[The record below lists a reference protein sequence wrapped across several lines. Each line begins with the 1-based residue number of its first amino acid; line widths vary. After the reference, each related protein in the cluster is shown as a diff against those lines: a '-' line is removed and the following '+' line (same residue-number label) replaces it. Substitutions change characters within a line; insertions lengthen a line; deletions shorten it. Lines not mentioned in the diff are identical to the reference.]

1 MNFFISYAEAS
12 ENLSQ
17 NNPYS
22 FVIMLIIFCLIF
34 YLIILRPQQKRVKEH
49 KKLMSSISKND
60 EVQTTSGIIGKI
72 TKVHQNGYLTMLIN
86 ESTEIIIKKD
96 FIANILPKGTMK
108 SL

>member
-1 MNFFISYAEAS
+1 MNFFISYAEAA
-12 ENLSQ
+12 EGLSQ

-22 FVIMLIIFCLIF
+22 FMIMLVTFGLIF

-49 KKLMSSISKND
+49 KKLMNSISKND

-96 FIANILPKGTMK
+96 FVANILPKGTMK